1 MSTFQATV
9 LSHDDPQPKL
19 PHATNLILID
29 NYDSFTYNVSQY
41 LVLEGATVQVVR
53 NDKIT
58 LDELVAKNPTQLV
71 ISPGPGHPLT
81 DSGISTEA
89 IKHFAGKI
97 PILGVC
103 MGQQCMYTTF
113 GGTVASA
120 NEILHGKTSDI
131 FHDEMGVYKNVE
143 QAIPVTRYHS
153 LAGTYETLPSC
164 LEVTS
169 WTGDRGVIMGV
180 RHKEYIIEGVQY
192 HPESILTLA
201 GRKLFRNFLRWKG
214 GKWTDNDAALTGDV
228 GLSKAYEN
236 WRRSRTDGK
245 TSQEAAPS
253 ILDTIYAD
261 RKRKVAAQKQI
272 PGQRPEDLQY
282 LLDLDL
288 APPLIDFAQRLRTSI
303 YPLALLAE
311 VKRASPS
318 KGIIDISTNA
328 AVQAR
333 KYALSGAAAISVLT
347 EPEWFKG
354 SLDDMRNARIAVHG
368 MANRPAI
375 LRKEFIF
382 DEYQILEARLA
393 GADTVL
399 LIVKML
405 SDELLGRL
413 YKYSLSLGMEPL
425 VEVSSAAEMVRAL
438 KIESKVIGVNNRDLH
453 SFNVDLGTTSS
464 LVSMV
469 PKDTILIALS
479 GISERKDV
487 ERYESDGAHAV
498 LVGES
503 LMRAGSDPRQFIE
516 KLMTSAHPSSLE
528 TPSRTNFIVKICGT
542 RTPEAARVAAE
553 HGADLVGI
561 ILVQNSRRC
570 VDMETAIKISDT
582 LRGVPKGNAKASPRH
597 DAVSNEE
604 TSTND
609 FFQHHLSHTLS
620 HSKRTLLVGVFQ
632 NQPLHYIL
640 RLVKTIP
647 LDIVQLH
654 GREPLEWADLIPVPV
669 IHAFKPGEPGL
680 ATRGYHVAPLLD
692 AGSGGTGS
700 SLPLPAVQGILG
712 SGISPILA
720 GGLSP
725 DNVEAIVGQL
735 RGIYGGLGGV
745 DVSSG
750 VETDGKQDL
759 EKIKDFILRAREV
772 VSPRSNYA
780 QHEVLVHYA
789 DAGNEERDFKTS

>member
-1 MSTFQATV
+1 MSTFQPTV

-19 PHATNLILID
+19 SHASNLVLID

-41 LVLEGATVQVVR
+41 LFLEGATVQVVR

-58 LDELVAKNPTQLV
+58 LDELIAKNPTQLV

-81 DSGISTEA
+81 DSGISSDA
-89 IKHFAGKI
+89 IKHFAGKV

-131 FHDEMGVYKNVE
+131 IHDDIGIYKDIE
-143 QAIPVTRYHS
+143 QRIPVTRYHS

-169 WTGDRGVIMGV
+169 WTNDKGVIMGV
-180 RHKEYIIEGVQY
+180 RHKEYVIEGVQY

-201 GRKLFRNFLRWKG
+201 GRQLFRNFLKWKG
-214 GKWTDNDAALTGDV
+214 GKWSDNDPTLTGEV
-228 GLSKAYEN
+228 GHSKAYEN
-236 WRRSRTDGK
+236 WKSTHEVQK
-245 TSQEAAPS
+245 AAVTSAPS
-253 ILDTIYAD
+253 ILEEIYAD
-261 RKRKVAAQKQI
+261 RKRKVAAQKQV
-272 PGQRPEDLQY
+272 PGQRPQDLQQ
-282 LLDLDL
+282 LLDLDI
-288 APPLIDFAQRLRTSI
+288 APPLIDFAKRLKQSP

-318 KGIIDISTNA
+318 KGIIDIGTNA
-328 AVQAR
+328 AVQSR
-333 KYALSGAAAISVLT
+333 RYALSGAAAISVLT

-354 SLDDMRNARIAVHG
+354 SLEDMRMARAAVG
-368 MANRPAI
+368 GLANRPAI

-405 SDELLGRL
+405 SDDLLQRL
-413 YKYSLSLGMEPL
+413 YKYCLTLGMEPL
-425 VEVSSAAEMVRAL
+425 VEVSSASEIKKAL
-438 KIESKVIGVNNRDLH
+438 NLNAKVIGVNNRDLH

-469 PKDTILIALS
+469 PKDVILIALS

-487 ERYESDGAHAV
+487 EKYEKDGAHAV

-503 LMRAGSDPRQFIE
+503 LMRAGENPTPFIE
-516 KLMTSAHPSSLE
+516 KIMSSAPIPTSGPSNKQL
-528 TPSRTNFIVKICGT
+528 IVKICGT
-542 RTPEAARVAAE
+542 RTPEAAHHAAE
-553 HGADLVGI
+553 QGADIVGI
-561 ILVQNSRRC
+561 ILVDGSRRC
-570 VDMETAIKISDT
+570 IDLDTATKISSILKST
-582 LRGVPKGNAKASPRH
+582 PKGASHPS
-597 DAVSNEE
+597 SNGPPPN
-604 TSTND
+604 TPATNKQGNVTTD
-609 FFQHHLSHTLS
+609 FFEHHLSNTLS
-620 HSKRTLLVGVFQ
+620 HPTRTLLAGVFR
-632 NQPLHYIL
+632 NQPLSHIIHVTKL
-640 RLVKTIP
+640 LS

-654 GREPLEWADLIPVPV
+654 GHEPLEWANLMPVPV
-669 IHAFKPGEPGL
+669 IHAFNPGQPGL

-692 AGSGGTGS
+692 AGTGGTGN
-700 SLPLPAVQGILG
+700 SLDLSDVQIVLA
-712 SGISPILA
+712 SGVSPILA
-720 GGLSP
+720 GGMNP
-725 DNVEAIVGQL
+725 DNVK
-735 RGIYGGLGGV
+735 GIIAKLKNAGNGLGGV

-759 EKIKDFILRAREV
+759 EKIKRFISEARC
-772 VSPRSNYA
+772 
-780 QHEVLVHYA
+780 
-789 DAGNEERDFKTS
+789 

>member
-9 LSHDDPQPKL
+9 LSHDDPRPKL
-19 PHATNLILID
+19 ARASNLILID

-41 LVLEGATVQVVR
+41 LVLEGATVQVIR

-58 LDELVAKNPTQLV
+58 LEELIAKEPTQLV

-81 DSGISTEA
+81 DSGVSSDA

-103 MGQQCMYTTF
+103 MGQQCMYTAF

-131 FHDEMGVYKNVE
+131 YHDEMGVYKNVE
-143 QAIPVTRYHS
+143 QSIPVTRYHS
-153 LAGTYETLPSC
+153 LAGTHETIPSC

-180 RHKEYIIEGVQY
+180 RHKEYVIEGVQY

-201 GRKLFRNFLRWKG
+201 GRKLFRNFLKWRG
-214 GKWTDNDAALTGDV
+214 GKWSDNDPALTGNV
-228 GLSKAYEN
+228 GLSKAYEL
-236 WRRSRTDGK
+236 WRQSRQSGT
-245 TSQEAAPS
+245 EAQPAEPS

-272 PGQRPEDLQY
+272 PGQRPEDLQQ
-282 LLDLDL
+282 LLELDL
-288 APPLIDFAQRLRTSI
+288 APPLINFVQRLRTSI

-318 KGIIDISTNA
+318 KGIIDINTNA

-333 KYALSGAAAISVLT
+333 KYALAGAAAISVLT
-347 EPEWFKG
+347 EPDWFKG
-354 SLDDMRNARIAVHG
+354 TLEDMRNARAAVNG
-368 MANRPAI
+368 MVNRPAI

-382 DEYQILEARLA
+382 DKYQILEARLA

-405 SDELLGRL
+405 SDKLLGEL
-413 YKYSLSLGMEPL
+413 YAYSLSLGMEPL
-425 VEVSSAAEMVRAL
+425 VEVSSAVEMERAL
-438 KIESKVIGVNNRDLH
+438 KLGSKVIGVNNRDLH
-453 SFNVDLGTTSS
+453 SFHVDLGTTSS
-464 LVSMV
+464 LVSMA

-487 ERYESDGAHAV
+487 ERYENDGAHAV

-503 LMRAGSDPRQFIE
+503 LMRAGSDPKQFIQ
-516 KLMTSAHPSSLE
+516 KLMTSAHSSTLKAS
-528 TPSRTNFIVKICGT
+528 PKKNFLVKICGT
-542 RTPEAARVAAE
+542 RTPKAAQVAAE
-553 HGADLVGI
+553 HGADLVGV
-561 ILVQNSRRC
+561 ILVEGSRRC
-570 VDMETAIKISDT
+570 VNLETATQISDI
-582 LRGVPKGNAKASPRH
+582 LRKTVKGSALAFPQQELVFDQK
-597 DAVSNEE
+597 

-609 FFQHHLSHTLS
+609 FFQHHLSYTLS
-620 HSKRTLLVGVFQ
+620 HPRRSLFVGVFQ
-632 NQPLHYIL
+632 NQPLSYIL
-640 RLVKTIP
+640 HLVKTLS

-654 GREPLEWADLIPVPV
+654 GKEPLEWAGLIPVPV
-669 IHAFKPGEPGL
+669 IRAFKPDEPGL
-680 ATRGYHVAPLLD
+680 ATRGYHAAPLLD
-692 AGSGGTGS
+692 AGNGGTGL
-700 SLPLPAVQGILG
+700 SLPLSDVQGVLV

-720 GGLSP
+720 GGLNP
-725 DNVEAIVGQL
+725 DNVKTIVEQL
-735 RGIYGGLGGV
+735 GGLEGGLGGV

-750 VETDGKQDL
+750 VESDGNQDL
-759 EKIKDFILRAREV
+759 EKIKDFIMRAR
-772 VSPRSNYA
+772 SA
-780 QHEVLVHYA
+780 L
-789 DAGNEERDFKTS
+789 

>member
-1 MSTFQATV
+1 MTSFQATV

-19 PHATNLILID
+19 DHASNLILID

-58 LDELVAKNPTQLV
+58 LEELISRKPTQLV
-71 ISPGPGHPLT
+71 VSPGPGHPLT
-81 DSGISTEA
+81 DSGVSSEA
-89 IKHFAGKI
+89 IKYFTGRI

-131 FHDEMGVYKNVE
+131 LHDRIGVYKDVE
-143 QAIPVTRYHS
+143 QSIPVTRYHS

-180 RHKEYIIEGVQY
+180 RHKEFVVEGVQY

-201 GRKLFRNFLRWKG
+201 GRQLFRNFLKWKG
-214 GKWTDNDAALTGDV
+214 GKWSDNDPNLTGDV
-228 GLSKAYEN
+228 GHSMAYEE
-236 WRRSRTDGK
+236 WRRTH
-245 TSQEAAPS
+245 EAAIIANPSAPS

-261 RKRKVAAQKQI
+261 RKRKVAAQKRI
-272 PGQRPEDLQY
+272 PGQRPEDLLQI
-282 LLDLDL
+282 LKMDL
-288 APPLIDFAQRLRTSI
+288 APPLIDFAQRLKNSP

-318 KGIIDISTNA
+318 KGTIDINTNA
-328 AVQAR
+328 AAQAR
-333 KYALSGAAAISVLT
+333 RYALSGAAAISVLT

-354 SLDDMRNARIAVHG
+354 SLEDMRNARASVDSLT
-368 MANRPAI
+368 NRPAI

-382 DEYQILEARLA
+382 DEYQILEARVA

-405 SDELLGRL
+405 SDDLLERL
-413 YKYSLSLGMEPL
+413 YKYCLSLSMEPL
-425 VEVSSAAEMVRAL
+425 VEVSSAAEMTRAL
-438 KIESKVIGVNNRDLH
+438 KLNAKVIGVNNRDLH

-469 PKDTILIALS
+469 PSDTILIALS

-487 ERYESDGAHAV
+487 ERYEKDGAHAV

-503 LMRAGSDPRQFIE
+503 LMRAGENPKLFIE
-516 KLMTSAHPSSLE
+516 KLMSTGPSGISPVPRRNLLVKVCGI
-528 TPSRTNFIVKICGT
+528 RTQ
-542 RTPEAARVAAE
+542 EAARVAAE
-553 HGADLVGI
+553 HGADLVGV
-561 ILVQNSRRC
+561 ILVKGSKRC
-570 VDMETAIKISDT
+570 IDLTTASGISEVLKNT
-582 LRGVPKGNAKASPRH
+582 PKGGAP
-597 DAVSNEE
+597 
-604 TSTND
+604 STIQQTGAGQDTITED
-609 FFQHHLSHTLS
+609 FFEYHLRNSLSHPV
-620 HSKRTLLVGVFQ
+620 RTLLVGVFQ
-632 NQPLHYIL
+632 NQPLSYIL
-640 RLVKTIP
+640 HAVRAAS
-647 LDIVQLH
+647 LDVVQLH
-654 GREPLEWADLIPVPV
+654 GQEPIEWAKLIPVPV
-669 IHAFKPGEPGL
+669 VHVFKPGQAGL
-680 ATRGYHVAPLLD
+680 GTRGYHIASMLD
-692 AGSGGTGS
+692 AGSGGSGS
-700 SLPLPAVQGILG
+700 SLEISEVQATLDAGIPA
-712 SGISPILA
+712 ILA

-725 DNVEAIVGQL
+725 ENVKDVIDRLGGVE
-735 RGIYGGLGGV
+735 GILGGV

-750 VETDGKQDL
+750 VETDGQKDL
-759 EKIKDFILRAREV
+759 EKIKKFITEAR
-772 VSPRSNYA
+772 S
-780 QHEVLVHYA
+780 
-789 DAGNEERDFKTS
+789 

>member
-9 LSHDDPQPKL
+9 LSHDDPRPKL
-19 PHATNLILID
+19 SHASNLILID

-41 LVLEGATVQVVR
+41 LVLEGATVRVVR

-58 LDELVAKNPTQLV
+58 LEELIAKNPTQLV

-81 DSGISTEA
+81 DSGVSSDA
-89 IKHFAGKI
+89 IRHFAGKI

-103 MGQQCMYTTF
+103 MGQQCMYTAF

-131 FHDEMGVYKNVE
+131 YHDEMGVYKDIE
-143 QAIPVTRYHS
+143 QSIPVTRYHS

-169 WTGDRGVIMGV
+169 WTGDKGVIMGV
-180 RHKEYIIEGVQY
+180 RHKKYVLEGVQY

-201 GRKLFRNFLRWKG
+201 GRQLFRNFLKWRG
-214 GKWTDNDAALTGDV
+214 GKWSDNEPALVGNV
-228 GLSKAYEN
+228 GLSKVYEN
-236 WRRSRTDGK
+236 WRQSRNTGA
-245 TSQEAAPS
+245 TAHSATPS

-261 RKRKVAAQKQI
+261 RKRKVGAQKQI
-272 PGQRPEDLQY
+272 PGQRSEDLQQ
-282 LLDLDL
+282 LLELDL
-288 APPLIDFAQRLRTSI
+288 APPLINFVQRLRTSV

-311 VKRASPS
+311 IKRASPS

-354 SLDDMRNARIAVHG
+354 SLEDMRNARAAVNG

-405 SDELLGRL
+405 SDKLLSQL
-413 YKYSLSLGMEPL
+413 YTYSLSLGMEPL
-425 VEVSSAAEMVRAL
+425 VEVSSALEMERAL
-438 KIESKVIGVNNRDLH
+438 KLGSKVIGVNNRDLH

-487 ERYESDGAHAV
+487 ERYENDGAHAV

-503 LMRAGSDPRQFIE
+503 LMRAGSNPKQFIE
-516 KLMTSAHPSSLE
+516 KLMTSLPPSTSE
-528 TPSRTNFIVKICGT
+528 APSKKKFLVKICGT
-542 RTPEAARVAAE
+542 RTPEAAQVAAAQ
-553 HGADLVGI
+553 GADLVGA
-561 ILVQNSRRC
+561 ILVEGSRRC
-570 VDMETAIKISDT
+570 VSVETATRISYV
-582 LRGVPKGNAKASPRH
+582 LRKTAKGSAQVSPQPEPAL
-597 DAVSNEE
+597 DQGK
-604 TSTND
+604 STAD
-609 FFQHHLSHTLS
+609 FFQHHISNTLS
-620 HSKRTLLVGVFQ
+620 HPRRTLFVGVFQ
-632 NQPLHYIL
+632 NQPLSYIIH
-640 RLVKTIP
+640 LVKTLS

-654 GREPLEWADLIPVPV
+654 GQEPLEWAALIPVPV
-669 IHAFKPGEPGL
+669 IRAFKPSEAGL

-692 AGSGGTGS
+692 AGSGGTGL
-700 SLPLPAVQGILG
+700 SLPISAVQGVLK
-712 SGISPILA
+712 SGTSPVLA
-720 GGLSP
+720 GGLNP
-725 DNVEAIVGQL
+725 ANVGSIIEQL
-735 RGIYGGLGGV
+735 GGAESGLGGV

-750 VETDGKQDL
+750 VETDGRQDL
-759 EKIKDFILRAREV
+759 EKIKVFIERAR
-772 VSPRSNYA
+772 A
-780 QHEVLVHYA
+780 AL
-789 DAGNEERDFKTS
+789 

>member
-1 MSTFQATV
+1 MPSFQATV

-19 PHATNLILID
+19 DHASNLILID

-53 NDKIT
+53 NDQIT
-58 LDELVAKNPTQLV
+58 LEDLIARNPTQLV
-71 ISPGPGHPLT
+71 VSPGPGHPLT
-81 DSGISTEA
+81 DSGVSSEA
-89 IKHFAGKI
+89 IKYFTGKI

-131 FHDEMGVYKNVE
+131 LHDRIGIYRDVD
-143 QAIPVTRYHS
+143 QSIPVTRYHS

-180 RHKEYIIEGVQY
+180 RHKEFIVEGVQY

-201 GRKLFRNFLRWKG
+201 GRQLFRNFLKWKG
-214 GKWTDNDAALTGDV
+214 GKWTDNDPVLTGDV
-228 GLSKAYEN
+228 GHSNAYEE
-236 WRRSRTDGK
+236 WRRVHQTALSAK
-245 TSQEAAPS
+245 FSEPS
-253 ILDTIYAD
+253 ILDKIYAD
-261 RKRKVAAQKQI
+261 RKRKVAIQKQI
-272 PGQRPEDLQY
+272 PGQRPEDLLQIFEMQ
-282 LLDLDL
+282 L
-288 APPLIDFAQRLRTSI
+288 APPLIDFPERLRNSP

-328 AVQAR
+328 AVQAQR
-333 KYALSGAAAISVLT
+333 YALSGAAAISVLT

-354 SLDDMRNARIAVHG
+354 SLEDMRNARAAVDG
-368 MANRPAI
+368 LTNRPAI

-393 GADTVL
+393 GADTIL

-405 SDELLGRL
+405 SGDLLERL
-413 YKYSLSLGMEPL
+413 YKYSLSLSMEPL
-425 VEVSSAAEMVRAL
+425 VEVSTAEEMTKAL
-438 KIESKVIGVNNRDLH
+438 KLNARVIGVNNRDLH

-487 ERYESDGAHAV
+487 ERYEKDGAHAV

-503 LMRAGSDPRQFIE
+503 LMRAGQNPKPFIQN
-516 KLMTSAHPSSLE
+516 LMSTGSSSRTSE
-528 TPSRTNFIVKICGT
+528 TPQKQLLVKICGT
-542 RTPEAARVAAE
+542 KTTEAAQVAAE
-553 HGADLVGI
+553 HGADLVGV
-561 ILVQNSRRC
+561 ILVEGSKRC
-570 VDMETAIKISDT
+570 IDLATASQISET
-582 LRGVPKGNAKASPRH
+582 LRNTRKGGAF
-597 DAVSNEE
+597 
-604 TSTND
+604 STVQEPESVKNTTTQD
-609 FFQHHLSHTLS
+609 FFKHHLRNTLS
-620 HSKRTLLVGVFQ
+620 HPRRTLLVGVFQ
-632 NQPLHYIL
+632 NQPLSYIL
-640 RLVKTIP
+640 QAVHIAS
-647 LDIVQLH
+647 LDVVQLH
-654 GREPLEWADLIPVPV
+654 GQEPIEWAKLIPVPV
-669 IHAFKPGEPGL
+669 IHVFKPGEPGL
-680 ATRGYHVAPLLD
+680 GTRGYHVAPLLD
-692 AGSGGTGS
+692 AGSGGSGS
-700 SLPLPAVQGILG
+700 SLDISKVQETLG
-712 SGISPILA
+712 SGVPAMLA

-725 DNVEAIVGQL
+725 DNVKDLIKKL
-735 RGIYGGLGGV
+735 GGLEGSLGGV

-750 VETDGKQDL
+750 VETNGQKDL
-759 EKIKDFILRAREV
+759 EKIKKFIAEAR
-772 VSPRSNYA
+772 S
-780 QHEVLVHYA
+780 
-789 DAGNEERDFKTS
+789 

>member
-1 MSTFQATV
+1 MPSFQATV

-19 PHATNLILID
+19 DHASNLILID

-53 NDKIT
+53 NDQIT
-58 LDELVAKNPTQLV
+58 LDDLINRNPTQLV

-81 DSGISTEA
+81 DSGVSSEA
-89 IKHFAGKI
+89 IKHFTGKI

-131 FHDEMGVYKNVE
+131 LHDRIGVYKDVD
-143 QAIPVTRYHS
+143 QSIPVTRYHS

-180 RHKEYIIEGVQY
+180 RHKEFVVEGVQY

-201 GRKLFRNFLRWKG
+201 GRQLFRNFLKWKG
-214 GKWTDNDAALTGDV
+214 GKWSDNDPTLIGDV
-228 GLSKAYEN
+228 GHSIAYQE
-236 WRRSRTDGK
+236 WRRTHQTAISAK
-245 TSQEAAPS
+245 PSEPS
-253 ILDTIYAD
+253 ILDKIYAD
-261 RKRKVAAQKQI
+261 RKRKVAIQKQI
-272 PGQRPEDLQY
+272 PGQRPEDLLQISEMQ
-282 LLDLDL
+282 L
-288 APPLIDFAQRLRTSI
+288 APPLIDFPQRLRNSP

-318 KGIIDISTNA
+318 KGIIDINTNA

-333 KYALSGAAAISVLT
+333 RYALSGAAAISVLT

-354 SLDDMRNARIAVHG
+354 SLEDMRNARAAVDG
-368 MANRPAI
+368 LTNRPAI

-405 SDELLGRL
+405 SDDLLERL
-413 YKYSLSLGMEPL
+413 YKYSLSLSMEPL
-425 VEVSSAAEMVRAL
+425 VEVSSAEEMTKAL
-438 KIESKVIGVNNRDLH
+438 KLNAKVIGVNNRDLH

-487 ERYESDGAHAV
+487 ERYERDGAHAV

-503 LMRAGSDPRQFIE
+503 LMRAGEKPKPFIE
-516 KLMTSAHPSSLE
+516 KLMSSGSSGAPEIPQKKLL
-528 TPSRTNFIVKICGT
+528 VKICGT
-542 RTPEAARVAAE
+542 RTTEAAKIAAE
-553 HGADLVGI
+553 HGADLVGV
-561 ILVQNSRRC
+561 ILVEGSKRC
-570 VDMETAIKISDT
+570 IDLATASQISET
-582 LRGVPKGNAKASPRH
+582 LRITEKGGASSTAQEV
-597 DAVSNEE
+597 DSGE
-604 TSTND
+604 TITED
-609 FFQHHLSHTLS
+609 FFKHHLRNTLS
-620 HSKRTLLVGVFQ
+620 HPRRTLLVGVFQ
-632 NQPLHYIL
+632 NQPLSYIL
-640 RLVKTIP
+640 QAIRIAS
-647 LDIVQLH
+647 LDVVQLH
-654 GREPLEWADLIPVPV
+654 GQEPIEWAKLIPVPV
-669 IHAFKPGEPGL
+669 VHVFKPGEAGL
-680 ATRGYHVAPLLD
+680 GTRGYHVAPLLD
-692 AGSGGTGS
+692 AGSGGSGS
-700 SLPLPAVQGILG
+700 SLDISEVQATLDSGVPAM
-712 SGISPILA
+712 LA

-725 DNVEAIVGQL
+725 DNVKDLINRL
-735 RGIYGGLGGV
+735 GGLESNLGGV

-750 VETDGKQDL
+750 VETNGEKDP
-759 EKIKDFILRAREV
+759 EKIKRFIAEAR
-772 VSPRSNYA
+772 SDLS
-780 QHEVLVHYA
+780 LL
-789 DAGNEERDFKTS
+789 GSC

>member
-1 MSTFQATV
+1 MSSFQATV

-19 PHATNLILID
+19 DHASNLILID

-53 NDKIT
+53 NDQIT
-58 LDELVAKNPTQLV
+58 LEELIARNPTQLV
-71 ISPGPGHPLT
+71 VSPGPGHPLT
-81 DSGISTEA
+81 DSGVSSEA
-89 IKHFAGKI
+89 IKYFTGKI

-120 NEILHGKTSDI
+120 NEILHGKTSNI
-131 FHDEMGVYKNVE
+131 LHDRIGVYKDVD
-143 QAIPVTRYHS
+143 QSIPVTRYHS

-180 RHKEYIIEGVQY
+180 RHKEFVVEGVQY

-201 GRKLFRNFLRWKG
+201 GRQLFRNFLKWKG
-214 GKWTDNDAALTGDV
+214 GKWSDNDPALTGDV
-228 GLSKAYEN
+228 GHSNAYEG
-236 WRRSRTDGK
+236 WRK
-245 TSQEAAPS
+245 THQTVISAKPSEPS
-253 ILDTIYAD
+253 ILDKIYAD

-272 PGQRPEDLQY
+272 PGQRPEDLLRILEMQ
-282 LLDLDL
+282 L
-288 APPLIDFAQRLRTSI
+288 APPLIDFAQRLKNSP

-318 KGIIDISTNA
+318 KGIIDINTNA

-333 KYALSGAAAISVLT
+333 RYALSGAAAISVLT

-354 SLDDMRNARIAVHG
+354 SLDDMRNARAAVNSLT
-368 MANRPAI
+368 NRPAI

-405 SDELLGRL
+405 SDDLLERL
-413 YKYSLSLGMEPL
+413 YKYSLSLSMEPL
-425 VEVSSAAEMVRAL
+425 VEVSSAEEMARAL
-438 KIESKVIGVNNRDLH
+438 ELNAKVIGVNNRDLH

-487 ERYESDGAHAV
+487 ERYEKDGAHAV

-503 LMRAGSDPRQFIE
+503 LMRAGENPKPFIE
-516 KLMTSAHPSSLE
+516 KLMSTGSSSASDAPQKKLL
-528 TPSRTNFIVKICGT
+528 VKICGT
-542 RTPEAARVAAE
+542 KTTEAARVAAE
-553 HGADLVGI
+553 HGADLVGV
-561 ILVQNSRRC
+561 ILVEGSKRC
-570 VDMETAIKISDT
+570 IDLATASQISET
-582 LRGVPKGNAKASPRH
+582 LRNTRKGGASPAAQQLGSVK
-597 DAVSNEE
+597 DTIAE
-604 TSTND
+604 D
-609 FFQHHLSHTLS
+609 FFKYHLRNTLS
-620 HSKRTLLVGVFQ
+620 HPERTLLVGVFQ
-632 NQPLHYIL
+632 NQPLSYIL
-640 RLVKTIP
+640 HAVRVAS
-647 LDIVQLH
+647 LDVVQLH
-654 GREPLEWADLIPVPV
+654 GQEPIEWAKLIPVPV
-669 IHAFKPGEPGL
+669 VHVFKPGEAGL
-680 ATRGYHVAPLLD
+680 GTRGYHVAPLLD
-692 AGSGGTGS
+692 AGSGGSGS
-700 SLPLPAVQGILG
+700 SLDVSEVQATLDSGVPAM
-712 SGISPILA
+712 LA

-725 DNVEAIVGQL
+725 DNVKDLISRL
-735 RGIYGGLGGV
+735 GGLEGNLGGV

-750 VETDGKQDL
+750 VETDGQKDF
-759 EKIKDFILRAREV
+759 EKIKKFIAEAR
-772 VSPRSNYA
+772 S
-780 QHEVLVHYA
+780 
-789 DAGNEERDFKTS
+789 

>member
-1 MSTFQATV
+1 MSSFQATV

-19 PHATNLILID
+19 DHASNLILID

-53 NDKIT
+53 NDQIT
-58 LDELVAKNPTQLV
+58 LQELIARNPTQLV
-71 ISPGPGHPLT
+71 VSPGPGHPLT
-81 DSGISTEA
+81 DSGVSSEA
-89 IKHFAGKI
+89 IKYFTGKI

-131 FHDEMGVYKNVE
+131 LHDRIGVYKDVD
-143 QAIPVTRYHS
+143 QSIPVTRYHS

-180 RHKEYIIEGVQY
+180 RHKEFVVEGVQY

-201 GRKLFRNFLRWKG
+201 GRQLFRNFLKWKG
-214 GKWTDNDAALTGDV
+214 GKWSDNDPTLTGDV
-228 GLSKAYEN
+228 GHSNAYED
-236 WRRSRTDGK
+236 WRRTHQTAISTK
-245 TSQEAAPS
+245 PSEPS
-253 ILDTIYAD
+253 ILDKIYAD

-272 PGQRPEDLQY
+272 PGQRPEDLLKILKMQ
-282 LLDLDL
+282 L
-288 APPLIDFAQRLRTSI
+288 APPLIDFAQRLKNSP

-318 KGIIDISTNA
+318 KGIIDIDTNA
-328 AVQAR
+328 AVQAHR
-333 KYALSGAAAISVLT
+333 YALSGAAAISVLT

-354 SLDDMRNARIAVHG
+354 SIEDMRNARLAVDG
-368 MANRPAI
+368 LTNRPAI

-405 SDELLGRL
+405 SDDLLERL
-413 YKYSLSLGMEPL
+413 YKYSLSLSMEPL
-425 VEVSSAAEMVRAL
+425 VEVSSAEEMTRAL
-438 KIESKVIGVNNRDLH
+438 RLNAKVIGVNNRDLH

-487 ERYESDGAHAV
+487 ERYEKDGAHAV

-503 LMRAGSDPRQFIE
+503 LMRAGEDPKPFIE
-516 KLMTSAHPSSLE
+516 KLMSTNSPSTSEAPQKRLL
-528 TPSRTNFIVKICGT
+528 VKICGT
-542 RTPEAARVAAE
+542 RTPEAAQVAAE
-553 HGADLVGI
+553 HGADLVGV
-561 ILVQNSRRC
+561 ILVEGSKRC
-570 VDMETAIKISDT
+570 IGLATASQISET
-582 LRGVPKGNAKASPRH
+582 LRNTRKGGALSAPERLDSGK
-597 DAVSNEE
+597 DTMTE
-604 TSTND
+604 D
-609 FFQHHLSHTLS
+609 FFKFHLRNTLS
-620 HSKRTLLVGVFQ
+620 HPERTLLVGVFQ
-632 NQPLHYIL
+632 NQSLSYIL
-640 RLVKTIP
+640 HAVRAAS

-654 GREPLEWADLIPVPV
+654 GQEPIEWASLIPVPV
-669 IHAFKPGEPGL
+669 VHVFKPGETGL
-680 ATRGYHVAPLLD
+680 GTCGYHVAPLLD
-692 AGSGGTGS
+692 AGNGGSGS
-700 SLPLPAVQGILG
+700 SLDISEVRTTLD
-712 SGISPILA
+712 SGIPALLA

-725 DNVEAIVGQL
+725 DNVKDLISKL
-735 RGIYGGLGGV
+735 GGLDGNLGGV

-750 VETDGKQDL
+750 VETDGQKDL
-759 EKIKDFILRAREV
+759 EKIKRFIAEAR
-772 VSPRSNYA
+772 S
-780 QHEVLVHYA
+780 
-789 DAGNEERDFKTS
+789 